1 PYAKSTTAEIADHC
15 RAQANDVGRP
25 VIYLGKTKT
34 WGGEALRKEEM
45 AKKIAERDG
54 VTEGVVCLLSA
65 VEPSMSV
72 MVRKRHDTYRLELF
86 RRQRACLHHY
96 LYLIDA
102 EFGFM
107 HVRIQG
113 WM

>member
-1 PYAKSTTAEIADHC
+1 MPVARSSIW
-15 RAQANDVGRP
+15 GRRRR
-25 VIYLGKTKT
+25 GAARR
-34 WGGEALRKEEM
+34 W
-45 AKKIAERDG
+45 AKKIAERDD
-54 VTEGVVCLLSA
+54 VAEGVVCLLSA
-65 VEPSMSV
+65 VEPCMSV
-72 MVRKRHDTYRLELF
+72 MVRKRHDTHRLELF

-113 WM
+113 WMPYEIQIYVNGREW